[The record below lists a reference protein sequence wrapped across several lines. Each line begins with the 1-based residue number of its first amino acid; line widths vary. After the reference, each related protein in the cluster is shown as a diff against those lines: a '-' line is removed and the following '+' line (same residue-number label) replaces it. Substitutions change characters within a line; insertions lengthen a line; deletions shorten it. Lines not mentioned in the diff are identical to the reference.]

1 MTENVFGVDVAKA
14 WIDVVGPDG
23 KHHRV
28 MNPAL
33 PAFAAEV
40 AAVAGKAVFEATGGC
55 EEPLRLALAAAG
67 ARAVRVNPRQA
78 RAFARG
84 MGQQAKTD
92 RVDAGMLR
100 QMGLRLD
107 LRDCPPDPEE
117 LRKLKAL
124 VTRRRQLVEAR
135 KAEATALHQTLD
147 AFAAASIRRVIA
159 MLAAEIKSIEG
170 AIEALMKAHPVLAA
184 RSALLR
190 SAPGVGPVVASVL
203 LAQMPELGAL
213 RPGAAASLVGVAPL
227 ARDSGTWHGKRTI
240 GGGRKPLRDA
250 LFMAALAA
258 ARHDPALGA
267 FNTRLRERGKAPKQ
281 AIIAVARKLVIAL
294 NAMIRDAEA
303 YRTGV

>member
-23 KHHRV
+23 SHRRV
-28 MNPAL
+28 ANPEL

-40 AAVAGKAVFEATGGC
+40 AAVGGKAVFEATGGC

-135 KAEATALHQTLD
+135 KAEATALRQTRD

-159 MLAAEIKSIEG
+159 MLKEEIKSIEG
-170 AIEALMKAHPVLAA
+170 AIEAHIEAHPALAA
-184 RSALLR
+184 RNALLR

-213 RPGAAASLVGVAPL
+213 SPGAAASLVGVAPL
-227 ARDSGTWHGKRTI
+227 ARDSGTWRGRRTI

-258 ARHDPALGA
+258 ARRDPALGA

-281 AIIAVARKLVIAL
+281 AIIAVVRKLVIAL
-294 NAMIRDAEA
+294 NAMLREGEA
-303 YRTGV
+303 YRTAG